1 MSSRSTVYEHVWQSL
16 LMSESPGSLDPWC
29 NVCVHVCVFV
39 LLAVLL
45 PPAQGVCAFPFCICA
60 RYIFIFCS
68 PHGNKELC
76 DITMVSTFIKVFL
89 VCV

>member
-16 LMSESPGSLDPWC
+16 LMSESPGSSDPWC
-29 NVCVHVCVFV
+29 NVYVRLCVFV

-45 PPAQGVCAFPFCICA
+45 PPAQGVCTFPFMHLCL
-60 RYIFIFCS
+60 FNFFS
-68 PHGNKELC
+68 PCGNKEPC

-89 VCV
+89 ACV